1 MLSGTAA
8 KIDDNIS
15 KDKTTVTGTDWQA
28 GKKIATAQGTIRQPD
43 WIIIT
48 DQQGSYNTYRHKI
61 RVRGKNI
68 AIKAQSA
75 IETFNVPLDIE
86 EKRINVGAENK
97 IIK

>member
-1 MLSGTAA
+1 MPLPREQLDSQTGSLSL
-8 KIDDNIS
+8 
-15 KDKTTVTGTDWQA
+15 
-28 GKKIATAQGTIRQPD
+28 
-43 WIIIT
+43 
-48 DQQGSYNTYRHKI
+48 TYRHKI

-97 IIK
+97 IIKQILKSGRKIQKQIACT